1 MPLRNETEW
10 EELQRLI
17 KEPLPGGRGFQA
29 AKAKRMEDLRAIVV
43 RDMFEQMNDCEG
55 VRGLFEMYME
65 LLCGKDLS
73 DPRICGTEQFK
84 SLWNDYHPEG
94 DD

>member
-1 MPLRNETEW
+1 MPVVETEW

-43 RDMFEQMNDCEG
+43 RDMFEQMN
-55 VRGLFEMYME
+55 V
-65 LLCGKDLS
+65 
-73 DPRICGTEQFK
+73 CGTEAFK
-84 SLWNDYHPEG
+84 SLWDDYHPEG